1 MKVLVTRPQDQA
13 DGLVERLQQLDV
25 EITAIPMLATV
36 QSVTAA
42 SQEQLRDLAAGVL
55 CADYAVFISS
65 NAVRYTAHY
74 LAEQALEWPKA
85 VPCVA
90 IGNATKRAVLASGW
104 PLYSRDF
111 GEQRSSEKL
120 LEALLSLAPEATT
133 AVIVSG
139 SGGRKTLQHGLEQA
153 GIEVHSIETYQRLR
167 PDYPIGSLTGQL
179 TEFLHNERTQHSVG
193 QVHDKSVLI
202 FASGETL
209 DNFAYYA
216 AKTGLPELLELPCLV
231 PSPRVASLAAS
242 SGFSNVV
249 VAEGASADAFALTL
263 QSLAKS
269 G

>member
-13 DGLVERLQQLDV
+13 DGLVEQLQQLNF

-42 SQEQLRDLAAGVL
+42 SDDQLRSLAAGAL
-55 CADYAVFISS
+55 RANYAVFISS
-65 NAVRYTAHY
+65 NAVRYTAQH
-74 LAEQALEWPKA
+74 LAEQTLEWPKA

-90 IGNATKRAVLASGW
+90 IGNATKHAVLANGW
-104 PLYSRDF
+104 PLHSRDI

-120 LEALLSLAPEATT
+120 LEMLLSIEPDATA

-139 SGGRKTLQHGLEQA
+139 KGGRKTLQHGLEQA
-153 GIEVHSIETYQRLR
+153 GIEVHSVETYQRLR
-167 PDYPIGSLTGQL
+167 PDYPIDSLTAQL
-179 TEFLHNERTQHSVG
+179 TQFLHNERTQHSVG
-193 QVHDKSVLI
+193 QAHDKNVVI

-209 DNFAYYA
+209 NNFAYYA
-216 AKTGLPELLELPCLV
+216 AKTGLSELFELPCLV
-231 PSPRVASLAAS
+231 PSPRVASLAAN
-242 SGFSNVV
+242 SGFSQVV
-249 VAEGASADAFALTL
+249 VAEGASAEAFAHTL